1 MKIALITGASSGMG
15 REFALQL
22 DQSEDFDEIWV
33 VARRSERLEALR
45 SSLRAPLRCL
55 ALDLTAEE
63 SLRQL
68 KELLAREK
76 PEIAFL
82 VNASG
87 FGIFQAFADAPL
99 EGQLK
104 MIDLNDKA
112 LTAVTYLALPYLGKG
127 SRIVN
132 MGSLSSFQPVPYINV
147 YGASKAFVLSFTR
160 ALGME
165 LKPRGIR
172 VMAVCPG
179 WVRTEFFD
187 TAVTDP
193 KVITY
198 YNRFYEVPEVVRCA
212 LRDLRRGRDVSVCGF
227 RVWAQVL
234 LVKLLPHRLVM
245 RIWCR
250 QQGKPL

>member
-1 MKIALITGASSGMG
+1 MKIAVITGASSGMG
-15 REFALQL
+15 REFVRQF
-22 DQSEDFDEIWV
+22 DRKETFDEIWV
-33 VARRSERLEALR
+33 IARRAERLEALR
-45 SSLRAPLRCL
+45 DGVRAPLRL
-55 ALDLTAEE
+55 LPMDLTEEE
-63 SLRQL
+63 SLDRFRS
-68 KELLAREK
+68 LLSEEK
-76 PEIAFL
+76 PEIALL

-87 FGIFQAFADAPL
+87 FGIFKAFAEAPL
-99 EGQLK
+99 ETQLR

-112 LTAVTYLALPYLGKG
+112 LVAMTYLALPYMVSG

-132 MGSLSSFQPVPYINV
+132 MGSLSAFQPVPYINV
-147 YGASKAFVLSFTR
+147 YGASKAFVLSFSR
-160 ALGME
+160 ALGAE

-198 YNRFYEVPEVVRCA
+198 YNRFYEAEEVVRRA
-212 LRDLRRGRDVSVCGF
+212 MKDLRRGKDVSVCGLPI
-227 RVWAQVL
+227 RGQVL

-250 QQGKPL
+250 QQGKPV

>member
-15 REFALQL
+15 REFVLQL
-22 DQSEDFDEIWV
+22 DAAEPFDEIWV
-33 VARRSERLEALR
+33 VARRAERLEELR
-45 SSLRAPLRCL
+45 SLVRAPLRCL
-55 ALDLTAEE
+55 PMDLTAEE
-63 SLRQL
+63 SLVQL
-68 KELLAREK
+68 KKLLEEEK
-76 PEIAFL
+76 PEISIL

-87 FGIFQAFADAPL
+87 FGIFQSFAEAPL

-104 MIDLNDKA
+104 MIDLNDKG
-112 LTAVTYLALPYLGKG
+112 LVAVTYLALPYMRRG

-160 ALGME
+160 ALGAE

-172 VMAVCPG
+172 AMAVCPG

-193 KVITY
+193 KVVTY
-198 YNRFYEVPEVVRCA
+198 YNRFYDAPEVVRRA

-227 RVWAQVL
+227 PVRAQVL

-250 QQGKPL
+250 QQGKPV

>member
-1 MKIALITGASSGMG
+1 MKVALITGASSGMG
-15 REFALQL
+15 REFVLQL

-33 VARRSERLEALR
+33 VARRAERLEALR
-45 SSLRAPLRCL
+45 SLTRAPLRCL

-63 SLRQL
+63 SLLQL

-76 PEIAFL
+76 PELACL

-87 FGIFQAFADAPL
+87 FGIFQAFAEAPL

-112 LTAVTYLALPYLGKG
+112 LVAVTYLALPYMGKG

-160 ALGME
+160 ALGAE

-172 VMAVCPG
+172 AMAVCPG

-198 YNRFYEVPEVVRCA
+198 YNRFYDASEVVRRA
-212 LRDLRRGRDVSVCGF
+212 LRDLHRGRDVSVCGF
-227 RVWAQVL
+227 RVRAQVL

>member
-1 MKIALITGASSGMG
+1 MKVALITGASSGMG
-15 REFALQL
+15 REFVLQL
-22 DQSEDFDEIWV
+22 DQSEDVDEIWV
-33 VARRSERLEALR
+33 VARRAERLEALR
-45 SSLRAPLRCL
+45 SLTRAPLRCL

-76 PEIAFL
+76 PEIACL

-112 LTAVTYLALPYLGKG
+112 LVAVTYLALPYLGKG

-147 YGASKAFVLSFTR
+147 YGASKAFVLSFPR
-160 ALGME
+160 ARGRE

-172 VMAVCPG
+172 AMAVCPG

-198 YNRFYEVPEVVRCA
+198 YNRFYEAPEVVRRA
-212 LRDLRRGRDVSVCGF
+212 LRDLRRGRDVSVCGL
-227 RVWAQVL
+227 RVRAQVL

>member
-15 REFALQL
+15 REFVRQL
-22 DQSEDFDEIWV
+22 DRRSAFDEIWV
-33 VARRSERLEALR
+33 VARRAARLEELR
-45 SSLRAPLRCL
+45 SEVRAPLRCL
-55 ALDLTAEE
+55 PLDLTAEE
-63 SLRQL
+63 SLTALR
-68 KELLAREK
+68 ELLEK
-76 PEIAFL
+76 ERPEVACL
-82 VNASG
+82 VNAGG
-87 FGIFQAFADAPL
+87 FGVFAAFTDASL
-99 EGQLK
+99 EQQLK

-112 LTAVTYLALPYLGKG
+112 LVALTYLALPYMRAGAE
-127 SRIVN
+127 IIN

-160 ALGME
+160 ALGAE

-172 VMAVCPG
+172 CMAVCPG

-198 YNRFYEVPEVVRCA
+198 YDRWYEAADVVRRA
-212 LRDLRRGRDVSVCGF
+212 LRDLRRGKDVSVCGLPV
-227 RVWAQVL
+227 RAQVL

-250 QQGKPL
+250 QQGKPV